1 MGDIITVLNNMIFWF
16 NQFWDF
22 LNGWTIYGSFSMLD
36 LIISFAVAV
45 FILRVTLWYV
55 NIDDGGEE

>member
-1 MGDIITVLNNMIFWF
+1 MGDIFTVLNYIVFWF

-22 LNGWTIYGSFSMLD
+22 LDGWTIYGSYSMLD

-55 NIDDGGEE
+55 SIDDGGEE